1 MKTNY
6 HTHCNFCDGI
16 ADPETVVKIALE
28 KGFDVLGFSS
38 HSPLEGE
45 EWPLAHDEVHTY
57 IQTIRGLQK
66 KYEDQILI
74 LAGMERD
81 FIVSES
87 PWQEKRWEKET
98 LDFVIGSIHMV
109 FSKKLNRLMSVDGPQ
124 DQILEL
130 IDKGYDGNAR
140 GMVEDYYDNLAMMV
154 KRETFDF
161 VGHIDVVKKRNKV
174 IGFLDESDPWYMKK
188 VKTVLE
194 VIHSKS
200 VPIEINTGGIFRGAT
215 DELYPSQPILRECFK
230 KGIPIVISSDS
241 HDPQHLDSGFDLAV
255 ERAGDAGY
263 KKQMILDRNGWR
275 SIAL

>member
-16 ADPETVVKIALE
+16 SDPETVVKIALE
-28 KGFDVLGFSS
+28 KGFNVLGFSS

-45 EWPLAHDEVHTY
+45 DWPLAHDEVHTY

-81 FIVSES
+81 FIASES
-87 PWQEKRWEKET
+87 LWQENRWEKEK
-98 LDFVIGSIHMV
+98 LDFVIGSVHMV

-124 DQILEL
+124 DLILKL

-154 KRETFDF
+154 KRESFDF
-161 VGHIDVVKKRNKV
+161 VGHIDVVKKRNKA
-174 IGFLDESDPWYMKK
+174 IGFLDESEGWYMKK
-188 VKTVLE
+188 VKTVLDL
-194 VIHSKS
+194 IHSKS

-215 DELYPSQPILRECFK
+215 DELYPSQPILRECFRK
-230 KGIPIVISSDS
+230 DIPIVISSDS

-255 ERAGDAGY
+255 ERARDAGY
-263 KKQMILDRNGWR
+263 KEQMILDRSGWR
-275 SIAL
+275 AIAL